1 MLHLNAKTL
10 LITVLLIFSFSFV
23 IGCTGPTGDP
33 EKGNRWYTMN
43 NCSGCHGFKGNDG
56 RSADIT
62 GLDMSYSSFVKRLR
76 KAKSVTM
83 PVFPESKISKQD
95 AADLLAY
102 INTL

>member
-1 MLHLNAKTL
+1 MLNRNAKTL
-10 LITVLLIFSFSFV
+10 LLACLFLLSLSFV
-23 IGCTGPTGDP
+23 IGCSGPTGDA

-76 KAKSVTM
+76 KANSVTM
-83 PVFPESKISKQD
+83 PVFPEAKISKQD

>member
-1 MLHLNAKTL
+1 MLNCKTKSFL
-10 LITVLLIFSFSFV
+10 LVCLFTLSLGFV
-23 IGCTGPTGDP
+23 IGCSGPVGDAK
-33 EKGNRWYTMN
+33 KGNRWYTMN

-62 GLDMSYSSFVKRLR
+62 GQDMSYSSFVKRLR
-76 KAKSVTM
+76 KANSVTM

>member
-1 MLHLNAKTL
+1 MLNINAKYFLLTSL
-10 LITVLLIFSFSFV
+10 LILSLSFV
-23 IGCTGPTGDP
+23 IGCSGPTGDA

-62 GLDMSYSSFVKRLR
+62 GLDMSYSSFVRRLR

-83 PVFPESKISKQD
+83 PVFPESKISEQD